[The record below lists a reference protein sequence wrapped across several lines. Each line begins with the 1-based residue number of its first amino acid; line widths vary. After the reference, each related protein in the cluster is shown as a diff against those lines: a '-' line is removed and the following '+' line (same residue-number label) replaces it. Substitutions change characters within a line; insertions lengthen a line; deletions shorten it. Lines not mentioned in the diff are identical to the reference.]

1 MMFKP
6 KQEKILVDAVI
17 FDLDGTI
24 IDSIGIY
31 YKIVEAVLERLGLP
45 QVSTTDLRDA
55 TENGI
60 FDWKMV
66 FPGEIK
72 ENKEEVIKNAWKI
85 VEEIYPKMFMEK
97 VKLIPGAVDVL
108 TRVSE
113 RGIKLAVVTS
123 TPQKNMTYKLKPLIE
138 SGISHLIKEII
149 TADDTTRKKPAA
161 DPLIECNKRLGIAAG
176 KSVYVGD
183 TRVDIKAGKAAGTKT
198 IGVLTGFDDFESLKR
213 EKPDAII
220 KSIAGLPDVIL
231 I

>member
-6 KQEKILVDAVI
+6 KREKIFVDAVI

-24 IDSIGIY
+24 IDSVGIY
-31 YKIVEAVLERLGLP
+31 FKIVDAVLERLGLP
-45 QVSTTDLRDA
+45 QVSTADLRDA
-55 TENGI
+55 TENGE
-60 FDWKMV
+60 FDWKMI
-66 FPGEIK
+66 FPEEIK
-72 ENKEEVIKNAWKI
+72 ENKEEVIRNAWKI
-85 VEEIYPKMFMEK
+85 VEEIYPKMFFEK
-97 VKLIPGAVDVL
+97 VKLIPGAADVL

-113 RGIKLAVVTS
+113 KGLKLAVVTS
-123 TPQKNMTYKLKPLIE
+123 TPQKNMTSKLKPLIE
-138 SGISHLIKEII
+138 SGISHLIREII

-161 DPLIECNKRLGIAAG
+161 DPLIECNKRLGIATG

-231 I
+231 M